1 MSPRARPSLCLAVA
15 LALLASPWS
24 ALAQTPA
31 IQAAVANAPPEQI
44 AAQPSTRAAAP
55 AAAAARPV
63 AEAPRAPSEPGVRMF
78 RGRPEDDLLH
88 EMATR
93 PVRRVIERFNSSTL
107 VFHCDLGDGY
117 EIAFKPARRGE
128 RDWWVHEVAGYEL
141 ARALGIEG
149 RVPPAVV
156 RRVPIGALD
165 GFLREANLEVGR
177 DGTVAGAAIVWM
189 PVLRRTNLHSPE
201 ARVQW
206 NAWLDPRQEI
216 APADRTRAQ
225 QIASLIVYDYLQA
238 NFDRWNAANVP
249 QDEHDDLVFRDNN
262 RAWYIQNLRA
272 TGRGGIEG
280 IRRLPA
286 SLLSA
291 IERTT
296 GEVLAQR
303 TESTSPQVLN
313 HAQVREY
320 EVRRRALLARVD
332 EAVREYGRE
341 RVLMDDR
348 SAPVARI
355 ASDAGAA
362 LADEGHHRRRRHGRD
377 DAPAAPAPA
386 AVAPAPVIAPAPVVA
401 PPVVAP
407 AVIAPAVVA
416 SAPVEAPR
424 VRHHS
429 RHRTPEEREAHIA
442 RHRNDRVT
450 TPSARHH
457 HRHHD

>member
-1 MSPRARPSLCLAVA
+1 
-15 LALLASPWS
+15 
-24 ALAQTPA
+24 
-31 IQAAVANAPPEQI
+31 
-44 AAQPSTRAAAP
+44 
-55 AAAAARPV
+55 
-63 AEAPRAPSEPGVRMF
+63 
-78 RGRPEDDLLH
+78 
-88 EMATR
+88 
-93 PVRRVIERFNSSTL
+93 
-107 VFHCDLGDGY
+107 
-117 EIAFKPARRGE
+117 
-128 RDWWVHEVAGYEL
+128 VHEVAGYEL

-189 PVLRRTNLHSPE
+189 PVLRRTNLHTPE
-201 ARVQW
+201 ARAQW

-216 APADRTRAQ
+216 APGDQTRAQ

-249 QDEHDDLVFRDNN
+249 QDERNDLVFRDNN
-262 RAWYIQNLRA
+262 RAWYLQNLRA

-291 IERTT
+291 VERAT

-303 TESTSPQVLN
+303 TEASTPPVLN
-313 HAQVREY
+313 RAQVREY

-348 SAPVARI
+348 AAPVARI
-355 ASDAGAA
+355 ATDAGAA
-362 LADEGHHRRRRHGRD
+362 TADEGRRHRRHHGRD
-377 DAPAAPAPA
+377 ETPAAPAPA
-386 AVAPAPVIAPAPVVA
+386 AVAPAA
-401 PPVVAP
+401 VAP
-407 AVIAPAVVA
+407 AAVAPAAVA
-416 SAPVEAPR
+416 SAPVEPPR
-424 VRHHS
+424 VRRHS
-429 RHRTPEEREAHIA
+429 HHRTPEEREAHIA
-442 RHRNDRVT
+442 RHRNDVVAAPGARHR
-450 TPSARHH
+450 SDDEARHH
-457 HRHHD
+457 RRRH

>member
-31 IQAAVANAPPEQI
+31 IQAVVANAPPEQI

-55 AAAAARPV
+55 DAPAARPV
-63 AEAPRAPSEPGVRMF
+63 AEAPRAASEPGMRMF

-149 RVPPAVV
+149 RVPPAVM

-189 PVLRRTNLHSPE
+189 PVLRRTNLHTPE
-201 ARVQW
+201 ARAQW
-206 NAWLDPRQEI
+206 NAWLDPREEI

-249 QDEHDDLVFRDNN
+249 QDEHNDLVFRDNN

-291 IERTT
+291 VERTT

-303 TESTSPQVLN
+303 TETASPQVLN
-313 HAQVREY
+313 HSQVREY
-320 EVRRRALLARVD
+320 EVRRRALLARVE

-348 SAPVARI
+348 AAPVARI
-355 ASDAGAA
+355 ATDAGAA
-362 LADEGHHRRRRHGRD
+362 TADEGHHHRRRHGRD
-377 DAPAAPAPA
+377 EVAATPPVVAPAVVAPA
-386 AVAPAPVIAPAPVVA
+386 AVAPA
-401 PPVVAP
+401 VVAP
-407 AVIAPAVVA
+407 AVVAPAVVA

-442 RHRNDRVT
+442 RHRNDRVA
-450 TPSARHH
+450 TPSRH
-457 HRHHD
+457 HRHHE